1 MATAVW
7 TGSISFGLVSIP
19 VKLFPATAS
28 QTIRFNQI
36 DTRTGARVR
45 QQRISAA
52 DGSEV
57 PREAIA
63 KGYEMPDGQYVI
75 IEDADLAA
83 INPKKS
89 ATMEIEQFVELSEI
103 DPIIYDRAYNV
114 VPDSSV
120 VKPYAL
126 LLDAMEGSN
135 RVAIARFVMHTK
147 EHLCALRPDAGRLVL
162 STMLFADELRDTTEH
177 SSLDA
182 VRDVEVTARE
192 RKMASQLIES
202 LTEPFEHTAFHDE
215 HRQRVQELID
225 ARATGATEVVEGES
239 GAPAEAEVVDLMAA
253 LEASVRDA
261 KAARKRH
268 PTARPAT
275 KATTATVKKAAR
287 KRAPA
292 KKAARAKKAS

>member
-19 VKLFPATAS
+19 VKLYPATAS

-63 KGYEMPDGQYVI
+63 KGYEMPDGHYVI
-75 IEDADLAA
+75 LDDADLSA
-83 INPKKS
+83 ISPKKTS
-89 ATMEIEQFVELSEI
+89 TMEIEQFVELSEI
-103 DPIIYDRAYNV
+103 DPILYDRAYNV

-126 LLDAMEGSN
+126 LLDAMEASS

-162 STMLFADELRDTTEH
+162 STMMFADE
-177 SSLDA
+177 
-182 VRDVEVTARE
+182 VRDISEHAALAAVGEVTVSAKE
-192 RKMASQLIES
+192 RKMASALIES
-202 LTEPFEHTAFHDE
+202 LTEPFDHAAFHDE

-225 ARATGATEVVEGES
+225 ARASGAAEVVEGEP
-239 GAPAEAEVVDLMAA
+239 GTPADAEVVDLMAA

-261 KAARKRH
+261 KAARERH
-268 PTARPAT
+268 PTARAAAKT
-275 KATTATVKKAAR
+275 KAAPAEKPAR
-287 KRAPA
+287 KRAA
-292 KKAARAKKAS
+292 TKKTARTKKAS